1 VRAAYRIAARFVF
14 RITRGR
20 ILACM
25 QGVLTRAAVAA
36 LALVAACGGSS
47 SAKPKVFKVAVIPK
61 GTSHEFWKAVEAG
74 ARKADAELADL
85 EIVWKGPSGE
95 GDTAQEIALVESF
108 IADRYD
114 GICVAPLD
122 ARALETPVRTAL
134 TNKVPV
140 VIFDSDLARK
150 DLPITSY
157 VATDNHH
164 GGELAGEELSRVIGG
179 KGNVV
184 LMRYQIGS
192 ESTEQR
198 EQGFL
203 DAIAK
208 HRDIKV
214 LSSDKHGGPDEAK
227 AIEVGENLL
236 ATFGEAIDGIFCPNE
251 SSASGMLTAL
261 RRDPRHLAGKVKVI
275 GFDSSRNIVDALDEG
290 VLHATVLQDPVQIG
304 YRSVIAMHDKLVGKP
319 VPARIETGETLATK
333 ENMASEKVHALL
345 FPLGSQ

>member
-1 VRAAYRIAARFVF
+1 
-14 RITRGR
+14 
-20 ILACM
+20 M

-203 DAIAK
+203 ATSRSSRATSTAGRTRPRRSRWARTCSRRSAK
-208 HRDIKV
+208 R
-214 LSSDKHGGPDEAK
+214 STA
-227 AIEVGENLL
+227 
-236 ATFGEAIDGIFCPNE
+236 
-251 SSASGMLTAL
+251 SSARTSRA
-261 RRDPRHLAGKVKVI
+261 RRAC
-275 GFDSSRNIVDALDEG
+275 SRRCA
-290 VLHATVLQDPVQIG
+290 ATRG
-304 YRSVIAMHDKLVGKP
+304 TSRARS
-319 VPARIETGETLATK
+319 R
-333 ENMASEKVHALL
+333 
-345 FPLGSQ
+345 

>member
-1 VRAAYRIAARFVF
+1 MHTA
-14 RITRGR
+14 
-20 ILACM
+20 
-25 QGVLTRAAVAA
+25 LTRAALGVTMLAA
-36 LALVAACGGSS
+36 GCGGSS
-47 SAKPKVFKVAVIPK
+47 SAKPKVFRVAVIPK

-85 EIVWKGPSGE
+85 EIVWKGPACE
-95 GDTAQEIALVESF
+95 RDPAEETALLESF
-108 IADRYD
+108 VADRYA

-134 TNKVPV
+134 TNQVPV

-164 GGELAGEELSRVIGG
+164 GGEIAGEELARVLGD

-184 LMRYQIGS
+184 LLRYQIGS

-208 HRDIKV
+208 HPSIKI

-236 ATFGEAIDGIFCPNE
+236 ATFGDSIDGIFCPNE

-275 GFDSSRNIVDALDEG
+275 GFDSSRNIVDALKEG

-304 YRSVIAMHDKLVGKP
+304 YRSVIAMHDKLVGKS
-319 VPARIETGETLATK
+319 VSARIETGETLATR
-333 ENMASEKVHALL
+333 ENMASERVHSLL
-345 FPLGSQ
+345 FPLGTQ